1 MTGGRVVTEPMV
13 SIIVVNWN
21 GLRFLD
27 KCLSSV
33 FRQTFAHAS
42 GGPALECHNRG
53 FEVVFV
59 DNGSTDGSVEFVKG
73 RFPAA
78 RVIENASNLGFA
90 KANNIGMA
98 QARGK
103 YILTLNND
111 TELKADFLDNLLQA
125 ANGADSGVGMWAPK
139 ILSMEPPHRIDSVGG
154 LLIYP
159 DGLARGRGRLEVDTG
174 QYDGIN
180 DIFAPSACAA
190 LYRRAMLDEI
200 GLFDEDYFAYCEDT
214 DLGLR
219 ARLAGWKAASVPE
232 AVVYHY
238 YSGTSGRYTP
248 FKAYLVERNRI
259 YTAIKDLPLSYL
271 VASFFYTSWRYLVQT
286 YGVFA
291 GKGAGG
297 RFSVGASRIELV
309 RILFKAYAHAGAH
322 LPSLLKKRSVIQKN
336 MKVTSADVRAWFKHS
351 GITAAALVLKD

>member
-1 MTGGRVVTEPMV
+1 MAEAIV

-21 GLRFLD
+21 GLKFLD
-27 KCLSSV
+27 KCLSSI
-33 FRQTFAHAS
+33 FTQKFARS
-42 GGPALECHNRG
+42 PWR

-78 RVIENASNLGFA
+78 RVIENGSNLGFA
-90 KANNIGMA
+90 KANNQGIAASGA
-98 QARGK
+98 K
-103 YILTLNND
+103 FVLTLNND
-111 TELKADFLDNLLQA
+111 TELSSGFLDNLLQA
-125 ANGADSGVGMWAPK
+125 ANRGDLGVGMWAPK
-139 ILSMEPPHRIDSVGG
+139 ILSMETARLIDSVGG

-159 DGLARGRGRLEVDTG
+159 DGLARGRGRLEKDTG
-174 QYDGIN
+174 QYDGIKE
-180 DIFAPSACAA
+180 IFAPSACAA
-190 LYRRAMLDEI
+190 LYLRTMLDSV

-214 DLGLR
+214 DLGFR
-219 ARLAGWKAASVPE
+219 ARLAGWKAVSAPE

-259 YTAIKDLPLSYL
+259 YTAIKNLPLSYL
-271 VASFFYTSWRYLVQT
+271 AASFFYTAWRYIVQA

-297 RFSVGASRIELV
+297 RFSAEGSRLELV
-309 RILFKAYAHAGAH
+309 YILFKAYAHAAAN
-322 LPSLLKKRSVIQKN
+322 LPSLLKKRSVIRQKI
-336 MKVTSADVRAWFKHS
+336 KATSADVRTWFRNS
-351 GITAAALVLKD
+351 GIAAAALVLKD